1 MAIPIDRR
9 PATPASQQNV
19 AGHLERLERAR
30 LDHDD
35 AILAAYALLQQL
47 HDHKILEL
55 LHGAISAGDVLVTKL
70 ALAANSEGS
79 INAARNLISLG
90 RILGSV
96 DPDIL
101 HSLADELTGTH
112 AKETDAPPPSA
123 LSTLRILFSKDARRG
138 IAGIAAFTQAFGRAL
153 ATGKRRR

>member
-1 MAIPIDRR
+1 MAIPIYHR

-19 AGHLERLERAR
+19 AERLERAR
-30 LDHDD
+30 LDHYD

-47 HDHKILEL
+47 HDHHILDL
-55 LHGAISAGDVLVTKL
+55 LQGAISAGDVVVTKL

-79 INAARNLISLG
+79 INAVRNLISLG

-96 DPDIL
+96 DPDVL
-101 HSLADELTGTH
+101 HNLADELTRTH
-112 AKETDAPPPSA
+112 AKETDAPPANA